1 MKRVLVTAFEPFGGE
16 SINPALEIARR
27 LREMPQEDSI
37 EVLTLTVP
45 VTFADSHAV
54 VIDELRR
61 TRFDAVLLIGQAG
74 GRSAVT
80 VERIGINVD
89 DAGIPDNAGV
99 KLTDEPILADGPA
112 AYFATIPVKE
122 VVEAIRAEGIPA
134 AVSNSAGTFVC
145 NHLMYRVLAHLDGS
159 DTIAGF
165 IHVPWLPVQVAN
177 RPSQPS
183 MSLDD
188 MTRAIQ
194 AAIRA
199 LF

>member
-27 LREMPQEDSI
+27 LREMPQEDSV
-37 EVLTLTVP
+37 EVRTLTVP

-61 TRFDAVLLIGQAG
+61 TCYDAVLLIGQAG

-112 AYFATIPVKE
+112 AYFATIPVKK

-159 DTIAGF
+159 DTMAGF

-194 AAIRA
+194 TAIKA